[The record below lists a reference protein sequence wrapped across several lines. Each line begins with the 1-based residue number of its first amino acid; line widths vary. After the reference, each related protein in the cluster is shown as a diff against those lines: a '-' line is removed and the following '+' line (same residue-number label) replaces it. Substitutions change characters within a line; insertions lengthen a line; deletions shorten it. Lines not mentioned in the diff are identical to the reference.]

1 GTGLLGPL
9 YSIPVVQRNATACE
23 GETHSENLSVN
34 PAAGLACVRVMPDD
48 RKEKELICF
57 CRMEP
62 RPASGSFL

>member
-1 GTGLLGPL
+1 
-9 YSIPVVQRNATACE
+9 VQRNATAYE
-23 GETHSENLSVN
+23 GETHPENLSLN

-57 CRMEP
+57 CRMGP